1 MKPLFTLLLALTPAL
16 LLAQPPAGSQP
27 PSRSQAFMDSLDSN
41 KDGKVDKG
49 EFLKPFEAQFEM
61 MDQNKDGAIEK
72 DEFEA
77 IEKQMRERMQQMRQQ
92 QGQGKR

>member
-1 MKPLFTLLLALTPAL
+1 MKHLLPTLLVLLPGLA
-16 LLAQPPAGSQP
+16 LAQPPAGGQP
-27 PSRSQAFMDSLDSN
+27 PSRSQAFMENLDSN

-72 DEFEA
+72 GEFEA
-77 IEKQMRERMQQMRQQ
+77 IEKQMRERMQQMRRQE
-92 QGQGKR
+92 QGQR